1 MRILIGVIAV
11 AILAACGG
19 GDSSSGGGGDTASG
33 VAETP
38 AQVSNG
44 AGSNPPAA
52 SQTQGSNQ
60 ASESVGSLAGTYTGT
75 VDVTV
80 TIDTLNLVYEL
91 DIEVVVSPT
100 GQVSVDVEGKTDR
113 TTLDGN
119 DYEGSVVFE
128 ETKDGIVCSGRIN
141 YKGRVNGS
149 TTSGST
155 SGDGVCNQGGQL
167 ADVTLNGSYVASRQ

>member
-1 MRILIGVIAV
+1 MRILVGVIAAV
-11 AILAACGG
+11 ILAACGG
-19 GDSSSGGGGDTASG
+19 GDSSSGGGGDAAAG
-33 VAETP
+33 VAATT
-38 AQVSNG
+38 AQDSND

-52 SQTQGSNQ
+52 SQAQPSSQSSGS
-60 ASESVGSLAGTYTGT
+60 AGSLAGTYTGT
-75 VDVTV
+75 ADVTV

-91 DIEVVVSPT
+91 DIEVVVSPN

-128 ETKDGIVCSGRIN
+128 ETKDGIVCSGRIH
-141 YKGRVNGS
+141 YMGSVNGS
-149 TTSGST
+149 ITSGST